1 MAATSD
7 HTVAIPASVAKY
19 ALAVLLDPLGATNPG
34 SDRMAVY
41 AREQIAAALF
51 GANAEFVDAADA
63 SQLHVEAL
71 RATLWTTDRP

>member
-1 MAATSD
+1 MSERTI
-7 HTVAIPASVAKY
+7 AIPESVAKY
-19 ALAVLLDPLGATNPG
+19 ALAVLLDPAGATNPA

-41 AREQIAAALF
+41 SREQIAAALF
-51 GANAEFVDAADA
+51 GENAEFVSESDA